1 MLIGLNFAKDDSR
14 EFKEEFGIKVAEHV
28 GSRTRVFES
37 RNLQEYLDILRDYSP
52 AKRDN
57 LVLINTH
64 LDFKDE
70 LSTGKWRATDIAFNQ
85 KGGVIYGE
93 EPPAQSSVYKTRFV
107 EEDPDFMVHAAHY
120 YGERAKSMKKELKD
134 YIGRSDSD
142 PHTLVLG

>member
-1 MLIGLNFAKDDSR
+1 CKMLIGLNFAKDDSR

-64 LDFKDE
+64 LDCKDE
-70 LSTGKWRATDIAFNQ
+70 LPTAKWRGTDIAFDK
-85 KGGVIYGE
+85 KGGVSYGE
-93 EPPAQSSVYKTRFV
+93 EPPAQSSVYKPRFV
-107 EEDPDFMVHAAHY
+107 EADPDFMLNPAHSS
-120 YGERAKSMKKELKD
+120 GECGVSVKRELND

-142 PHTLVLG
+142 PHP